1 MPSRRSTPVLVLS
14 IVACVPFACR
24 SHDAGDLSSRLY
36 VALGPTLNH
45 QTPDPFRV
53 FDADPVSGA
62 LSSAHVQVDLGNEY
76 LVRPQ
81 LFQHSS
87 EKYLVVGRVGT
98 FLMFAR
104 DEDGNLKLLPKE
116 ATVHSGALHGAGV
129 IRQHPEKG
137 YFYVF
142 NRASYGNLS
151 GMFVLRVGDGET
163 TPFFEMVRMAEEPG
177 CDGLAAALSPDGKVL
192 YCSTDYGKS
201 VLVLDANEASG
212 PFTRA
217 ATIPVADRMRELVA
231 DPSGERLYV
240 LSGTTIP
247 SSERWN
253 PTWIAAYRRTTLP
266 GRLTAVTRGVTT
278 IHSWVAE
285 MAITPDGRYL
295 YALDAILGQVLG
307 FAIESDGTLRQ
318 IGGARAGRLPSVLA
332 VDGTSR
338 FVYVGNQESED
349 LSLFTIGPGGE
360 LVPMAGSPVPLE
372 GSPVALSLLPSS

>member
-1 MPSRRSTPVLVLS
+1 MPSRSALLFLL
-14 IVACVPFACR
+14 ILACALACR
-24 SHDAGDLSSRLY
+24 SKGPDGLSSRLY
-36 VALGPTLNH
+36 VAQGPTVKH

-53 FDADPVSGA
+53 FDTDPVTGA
-62 LSSAHVQVDLGNEY
+62 LSAASVQIDLGSDY
-76 LVRPQ
+76 LVRPR
-81 LFQHSS
+81 LFRHSS
-87 EKYLVVGRVGT
+87 EKYLVVGPVGT
-98 FLMFAR
+98 FRIFAR
-104 DEDGNLKLLPKE
+104 EEGGNLKLLPKE
-116 ATVHSGALHGAGV
+116 ATIHSGALHDGGL

-192 YCSTDYGKS
+192 HCSTDYGKS

-217 ATIPVADRMRELVA
+217 ATIPAADRMRELVA

-240 LSGTTIP
+240 LSGTSIP

-278 IHSWVAE
+278 IHSWVVE
-285 MAITPDGRYL
+285 MTITPDGRYL
-295 YALDAILGQVLG
+295 YALDPTLGQVLG

-318 IGGARAGRLPSVLA
+318 MGGARAGRLPSMLA
-332 VDGTSR
+332 IDRTSR

-360 LVPMAGSPVPLE
+360 LVPVAGSPLPLE
-372 GSPVALSLLPSS
+372 GAPVSLSLLPSS